1 MQEISLFIFFLSQQK
16 ENEIMHAVQSV
27 DVAKYDMTDGS
38 FR

>member
-1 MQEISLFIFFLSQQK
+1 MQEISLFIFPFESTERK
-16 ENEIMHAVQSV
+16 RNNGV